1 MIKPSPQHVLQKDA
15 LQLGA
20 LAHPVR
26 LEIVRHLANRD
37 ACCVKD
43 LVARSDLAQS
53 TISQHL
59 KKLVDSELVQYKP
72 FQQQS
77 HYVLNRDEFAG
88 LAERLDLIF
97 DLCCACGS
105 NAADPKNKRLNLSKK
120 GPLK

>member
-1 MIKPSPQHVLQKDA
+1 MNKISRRDNLQKDA

-26 LEIVRHLANRD
+26 LEIVRHLAARD

-59 KKLVDSELVQYKP
+59 KKLVDAELVQYKP
-72 FQQQS
+72 VQQQS
-77 HYVLNRDEFAG
+77 HYVLNRDEFSG
-88 LAERLDLIF
+88 LSKRLTHIF
-97 DLCCACGS
+97 DLCCTCGS
-105 NAADPKNKRLNLSKK
+105 NAAATKNKRLSPSENDH
-120 GPLK
+120 

>member
-1 MIKPSPQHVLQKDA
+1 MKKAYRQNNLQKDA
-15 LQLGA
+15 MQLAA

-26 LEIVRHLANRD
+26 LEIVRHLAARD

-59 KKLVDSELVQYKP
+59 KKLVDAELVHYKP
-72 FQQQS
+72 FHQQS
-77 HYVLNRDEFAG
+77 HYVLNRDEFSG
-88 LAERLDLIF
+88 LSERLDHIF

-105 NAADPKNKRLNLSKK
+105 NAADTKTQMLEPFGK